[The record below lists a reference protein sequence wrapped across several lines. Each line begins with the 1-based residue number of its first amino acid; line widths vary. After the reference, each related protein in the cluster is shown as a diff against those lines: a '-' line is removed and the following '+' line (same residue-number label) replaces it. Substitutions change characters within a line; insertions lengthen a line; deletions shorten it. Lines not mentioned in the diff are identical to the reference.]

1 MPGDRR
7 GNQNADFREHG
18 TPLRFAIAG
27 TGFWARFQLAAWREL
42 EGAMCVALYNRTR
55 GKAEALA
62 REFGVPAVYHDAEE
76 MLRCEEL
83 DFLDIITDVA
93 THSRFVRLAAERRLP
108 VICQKPMATS
118 LEEAQRMI
126 AGCRSAGIPLF
137 IHENWRWQT
146 PIRRLKAELADGRIG
161 APFRARIQYCTSFP
175 VFDNQPFL
183 KEIDQFILTDMGSH
197 ILDVARF
204 LFGEAEALYC
214 RTHRIH
220 KDIRGEDV
228 ATVLLTT
235 KGGTTVTCDISYA
248 SRTEHERFPE
258 TYIFVEGT
266 KGSLELGPDYWIR
279 VTTAE
284 GTHARRHPPPRY
296 AWADPA
302 YDLVHSS
309 IVPCNA
315 DLLKALQGRGKA
327 ETGGED
333 NLRTVQ
339 LVFAAYE
346 SARTGHVVEVGSAT
360 RSADS

>member
-7 GNQNADFREHG
+7 GNLNADFREQG

-27 TGFWARFQLAAWREL
+27 TGFWSRFQLAAWREL
-42 EGAMCVALYNRTR
+42 QGAVCVALYNRTR

-62 REFGVPAVYHDAEE
+62 REFGVPSVYYDAEE

-93 THSRFVRLAAERRLP
+93 THSRFVHLAAERRLP

-118 LEEAQRMI
+118 LEEARLMV
-126 AGCRSAGIPLF
+126 AACRSAGIPLF

-161 APFRARIQYCTSFP
+161 APFRAHIQYCTSFP

-204 LFGEAEALYC
+204 LFGEAETLYC

-220 KDIRGEDV
+220 EDIRGEDV
-228 ATVLLTT
+228 ATVLLTMS
-235 KGGTTVTCDISYA
+235 GGATVTCDISYA

-258 TYIFVEGT
+258 TYIFIEGT
-266 KGSLELGPDYWIR
+266 RGSLELGPDYWIR

-284 GTHARRHPPPRY
+284 GTHARRHPPSRY

-302 YDLVHSS
+302 YDLVHAS

-315 DLLKALQGRGKA
+315 NLLKALQRRGEA
-327 ETGGED
+327 ETTGED
-333 NLRTVQ
+333 NLRTVR
-339 LVFAAYE
+339 LVFASYE
-346 SARTGHVVEVGSAT
+346 SARTGQVVEIGSAN
-360 RSADS
+360 RRADS